1 MGLSQFAFLLYRKK
15 LAIFREQNTFLIKL
29 EILRKKDVELLKN
42 IQIKIILVL
51 VIVGIVVISGIGF
64 FSISTTEKL
73 KDNIVEK
80 EAIEIQIRQNKML
93 FISRSIYIYCYFYY
107 GWNVRK

>member
-1 MGLSQFAFLLYRKK
+1 M
-15 LAIFREQNTFLIKL
+15 
-29 EILRKKDVELLKN
+29 LKN

-51 VIVGIVVISGIGF
+51 VIVGIVVISGIGI
-64 FSISTTEKL
+64 FSMITM
-73 KDNIVEK
+73 KDLQQNVIEK
-80 EAIEIQIRQNKML
+80 EAVEAQIKQSQIL

>member
-1 MGLSQFAFLLYRKK
+1 MF
-15 LAIFREQNTFLIKL
+15 
-29 EILRKKDVELLKN
+29 KN

-64 FSISTTEKL
+64 FSISTTKKL

-80 EAIEIQIRQNKML
+80 EAIETQIRQNEIL
-93 FISRSIYIYCYFYY
+93 FVSRSISIYCYFYY
-107 GWNVRK
+107 GWTVCK

>member
-1 MGLSQFAFLLYRKK
+1 M
-15 LAIFREQNTFLIKL
+15 
-29 EILRKKDVELLKN
+29 LKN